1 MFLLP
6 FYDKIK
12 KKGRD
17 FMLRRYELT
26 DYEWEQIKDL
36 LPPENTGKR
45 GRPSK
50 NNRIMLNGMIW
61 IARSGAPWRD
71 LPERYGPW
79 ESVYSRFRKW
89 IEDGILDN
97 IFHILSLDAELED
110 LSIDASIVKAH
121 QHSAGAKKG
130 GHQTK

>member
-1 MFLLP
+1 
-6 FYDKIK
+6 
-12 KKGRD
+12 
-17 FMLRRYELT
+17 MLRRYELT
-26 DYEWEQIKDL
+26 DYEWEQIKGL